1 MNILIYILAIY
12 GLAFF
17 IKESDGPWG
26 LMGLLRN
33 KLMSNK
39 NVGVFFYK
47 LFDCYFCLGFHCGWL
62 VCLLSGESWYPNLL
76 ICWGLAGGIICLILD
91 AVLIKLT
98 ALPPAP
104 VQAPTTRKKS

>member
-1 MNILIYILAIY
+1 MEILIYILTIY

-17 IKESDGPWG
+17 IKENDGPWG
-26 LMGLLRN
+26 LMALWRN

-39 NVGVFFYK
+39 DVGVFFYK

-91 AVLIKLT
+91 AVLVKLT
-98 ALPPAP
+98 RPAVEP
-104 VQAPTTRKKS
+104 VKKTVARKKS